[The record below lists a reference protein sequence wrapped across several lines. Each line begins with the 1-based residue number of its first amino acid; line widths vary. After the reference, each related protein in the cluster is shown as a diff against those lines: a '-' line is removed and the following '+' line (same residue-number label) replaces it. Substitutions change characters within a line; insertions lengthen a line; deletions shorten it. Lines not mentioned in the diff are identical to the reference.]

1 MDNQSSTPK
10 NPKFDFKSAD
20 IGTKTAAAPA
30 FGTVMPDR
38 PGFGA
43 RLKAFFSRIGAF
55 FHKIG
60 VKLKVY
66 IFRPLFSGWRKF
78 VTLGILALLITGT
91 ALGILFLSRQG
102 INDKPSNLSEEQ
114 QIEELKAAA
123 TKVYDG
129 GGVGYIEKTNVI
141 FENAIRKAEQQNLH
155 SRAVNLRWEAGIFWS
170 SREKD
175 DEAYKF
181 LSGAK
186 TDKIPSYEQY
196 NFYSMMEYFCSQT
209 GRKAIAEEYA
219 KKAAAIPEN
228 KRDDPSLKTK
238 SK

>member
-20 IGTKTAAAPA
+20 IGVKTATSPT
-30 FGTVMPDR
+30 FGTVTPDR

-78 VTLGILALLITGT
+78 VTLGILALLIAGT
-91 ALGILFLSRQG
+91 TLGILFLSRQG
-102 INDKPSNLSEEQ
+102 SADNPSNLSEEQ

-123 TKVYDG
+123 TKVYDD

-155 SRAVNLRWEAGIFWS
+155 SRAARLRSSAAFFWEQRGKADISLNYMLGISFDKLDDSTKAGAYEEIINLCERLNRQDLMREYWE
-170 SREKD
+170 K
-175 DEAYKF
+175 YK
-181 LSGAK
+181 
-186 TDKIPSYEQY
+186 
-196 NFYSMMEYFCSQT
+196 QT
-209 GRKAIAEEYA
+209 
-219 KKAAAIPEN
+219 
-228 KRDDPSLKTK
+228 KR
-238 SK
+238 SKEVFIN